1 MTDFKGI
8 RIVYAMTGS
17 FCTFSKAFRQMEN
30 LIALGADIQPL
41 MSFNAS
47 TIDTRFGKASEH
59 IAYAEKLS
67 GKKVI
72 TDISGAEPIGPKH
85 MADIVLVAPCTGNTL
100 AKIANNIVDTSVTMA
115 VKSHLRNTGAVVL
128 CIATNDG
135 LAGSAK
141 NIISHER
148 VLRSKLFYQ
157 DFFSQS
163 IKNGL
168 TGNVYR
174 INLDNTGFATVIKN
188 ANTNL
193 VAGSS
198 LSVSAGTST
207 THKIAFCLDL
217 DIFNKSNYF
226 SIFQQS

>member
-115 VKSHLRNTGAVVL
+115 VKSHLRNSGAVVL

-141 NIISHER
+141 NIGKIMNNKNIYFVPFR
-148 VLRSKLFYQ
+148 Q
-157 DFFSQS
+157 DDYVNKPSS
-163 IKNGL
+163 
-168 TGNVYR
+168 
-174 INLDNTGFATVIKN
+174 
-188 ANTNL
+188 L
-193 VAGSS
+193 VADFSLIPDTIESALQKKQIQPILRQGAASGS
-198 LSVSAGTST
+198 
-207 THKIAFCLDL
+207 
-217 DIFNKSNYF
+217 
-226 SIFQQS
+226 